1 MKNRSAE
8 RFLTRGERI
17 LLAINSAFLV
27 ICFLAVGIFQTLSSG
42 AFRNCTTRSVNAA
55 APAIVARYVHVSE
68 AARRLRR
75 RVPQSLRCRYR
86 Q

>member
-27 ICFLAVGIFQTLSSG
+27 ICFLAVALPLIYILNASVSSASAVMAG
-42 AFRNCTTRSVNAA
+42 RVFLWPVDFTAG
-55 APAIVARYVHVSE
+55 
-68 AARRLRR
+68 RL
-75 RVPQSLRCRYR
+75 
-86 Q
+86 